1 VGELD
6 LAISDYSV
14 ALELDM
20 RNGGA
25 NNGEDGDKDADNNE
39 YGDEHWHWIYQLKVD
54 IEFVFQLRNYSKF
67 KMINEVY
74 IYNTS
79 LKDDKHFI
87 DYYIYCQMKL
97 GSKVVLGIS
106 LTLLMGSLPY
116 GFPQYSDASQV
127 KEALEYD

>member
-39 YGDEHWHWIYQLKVD
+39 YGDEH
-54 IEFVFQLRNYSKF
+54 
-67 KMINEVY
+67 
-74 IYNTS
+74 
-79 LKDDKHFI
+79 
-87 DYYIYCQMKL
+87 
-97 GSKVVLGIS
+97 
-106 LTLLMGSLPY
+106 
-116 GFPQYSDASQV
+116 
-127 KEALEYD
+127 